1 MDNSTNTKT
10 EVNKEEF
17 FDTIFE
23 KHSAIMLLIEPN
35 TGKIINSNKSAENY
49 YGYNKAKFCSMNIDE
64 INTLPKEAIFEKLKS
79 AISKNLENFEFQH
92 KLSSGEFR
100 NVEVNSSPI
109 DYKGKQILFSIIHDI
124 NDHKQVEKKLSDQ
137 NTLMTT
143 ILEKSPIGFAVN
155 TISDGKAIFVSSKF
169 EEIYGIEIKSI
180 NNIDDFYEKV
190 YPDPTYR
197 EETRKKITE
206 DMLNND
212 ASKMKWENIP
222 ITTITGKK
230 IYVTAT
236 NIPVPEQDLM
246 VSTVQDVTE
255 IKLDEEVLKDK
266 LEEIEKMNK
275 LMIGRELEMIRLKD
289 EEKKLK
295 EE

>member
-23 KHSAIMLLIEPN
+23 KHSAIMLLIDPN
-35 TGKIINSNKSAENY
+35 TGKIINSNKSAEDY
-49 YGYNKAKFCSMNIDE
+49 YGYNKVEFCSMTIDE
-64 INTLPKEAIFEKLKS
+64 INTLSKEEIHEKLKD

-92 KLSSGEFR
+92 KLSNGEFR

-109 DYKGKQILFSIIHDI
+109 DYKGEQILFSIIHDI
-124 NDHKQVEKKLSDQ
+124 NDHKQVENKLSDQ
-137 NTLMTT
+137 NILMTT
-143 ILEKSPIGFAVN
+143 ILENSPIGFAVN
-155 TISDGKAIFVSSKF
+155 TISNGKALFVSSKF
-169 EEIYGIEIKSI
+169 EEIYGVERKSI
-180 NNIDDFYEKV
+180 TGIDDFYEKV
-190 YPDPTYR
+190 YIDPTYR
-197 EETRKKITE
+197 EEVRKKTTE
-206 DMLNND
+206 AMLSND

-230 IYVTAT
+230 ICVTAI

-255 IKLDEEVLKDK
+255 IKLEEEALKDK

-275 LMIGRELEMIRLKD
+275 LMIGRELEMIRLK
-289 EEKKLK
+289 EESNRNNK
-295 EE
+295 